1 MRGSA
6 VVHRRYLSVC
16 CDWHR
21 CFTDLLGCT
30 TVCPLPREPVWRIGF
45 QHRAGFGRSHHCH
58 GATAQLPKFLT
69 ATAPEPMKLKSR
81 DLVRANDP
89 LPGNTVMWRGLIRI
103 TDIALGCSIGAKLW
117 GIERLGG
124 GLRFA
129 RDLDVNSTVE
139 TLAFMW

>member
-1 MRGSA
+1 VIGIAALPICSGAPQCGRCPVNQFGGS
-6 VVHRRYLSVC
+6 
-16 CDWHR
+16 
-21 CFTDLLGCT
+21 
-30 TVCPLPREPVWRIGF
+30 GF

-69 ATAPEPMKLKSR
+69 ATAPEPMKLKSQ
-81 DLVRANDP
+81 DLARANDP
-89 LPGNTVMWRGLIRI
+89 PPGNTVMWRGLIRI

-117 GIERLGG
+117 GIQRLGG

-129 RDLDVNSTVE
+129 RDLDVNDTVE